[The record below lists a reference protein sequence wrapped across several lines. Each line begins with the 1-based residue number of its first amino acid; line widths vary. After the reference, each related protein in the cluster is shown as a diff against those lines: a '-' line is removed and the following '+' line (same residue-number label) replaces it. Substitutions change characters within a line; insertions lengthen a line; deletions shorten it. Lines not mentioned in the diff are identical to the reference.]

1 MHSRQRLD
9 TLRGLAC
16 LLLVSYHVIGGD
28 RDTGLRLPDKHV
40 AAQINDFL
48 ALVRMPLFSFLSGM
62 VYALRPARG
71 DIGPFAAGKARRLLV
86 PMLVVGTGFALLQA
100 AMAGGSGGT
109 NRGITEWHLLH
120 VIPVAHYWFLES
132 LFLIFMLTAILERS
146 RVLDT
151 AEGFLAVL
159 LAAML
164 LHVWAPLPVY
174 FGLNGATFLLPFF
187 LLGVAARRFPTMT
200 TNPRLAVAIVLVP
213 VVLMLGWAATQVPNP
228 DAPGLERLTVSL
240 CACLL
245 LLRLGPAVRWL
256 AFIGTWSFGIY
267 LFHPVFTAAS
277 RIVLK
282 AAGVADLPTLFLA
295 GLVAGLIGSI
305 ALTAALGRWPWGRW
319 MIGERPQ
326 RAASAPSPIRESPR
340 TTAAE

>member
-28 RDTGLRLPDKHV
+28 RETGLRLPDEHI
-40 AAQINDFL
+40 AARINDFL

-62 VYALRPARG
+62 VYALRPLRG
-71 DIGPFAAGKARRLLV
+71 DIGPFAAGKVRRLLV
-86 PMLVVGTGFALLQA
+86 PMLVIGTGFALLQA
-100 AMAGGSGGT
+100 AMSGT
-109 NRGITEWHLLH
+109 NGGVTEWHLLH
-120 VIPVAHYWFLES
+120 IIPVAHYWFLES
-132 LFLIFMLTAILERS
+132 LFLIFMLTAVLERS
-146 RVLDT
+146 RVLDS
-151 AEGFLAVL
+151 AAGFLAVFL
-159 LAAML
+159 VAMM
-164 LHVWAPLPVY
+164 LHVWAPLPVH

-187 LLGVAARRFPTMT
+187 LLGVAARRFPAMT
-200 TNPRLAVAIVLVP
+200 TNPRLAVAVVLLP
-213 VVLMLGWAATQVPNP
+213 LVLMLGWAASQVPNP
-228 DAPGLERLTVSL
+228 DAPGIERLTVSL

-245 LLRLGPAVRWL
+245 LLRLGPAARWL
-256 AFIGTWSFGIY
+256 AFIGAWSFGSY

-282 AAGVADLPTLFLA
+282 SVGIEDLAVLFTT
-295 GLVAGLIGSI
+295 GLVVGLIGSI

-326 RAASAPSPIRESPR
+326 RAASAPSPVREAARAS
-340 TTAAE
+340 AAE

>member
-1 MHSRQRLD
+1 LHSRQRLD

-16 LLLVSYHVIGGD
+16 LLLVSYHVIGAD
-28 RDTGLRLPDKHV
+28 RETGLRLADDHV
-40 AAQINDFL
+40 AARINDFL

-62 VYALRPARG
+62 VYAMRPLRG
-71 DIGPFAAGKARRLLV
+71 GIGPFASGKVRRLLV

-100 AMAGGSGGT
+100 AMSGT
-109 NRGITEWHLLH
+109 NGGVTEWHLLH

-132 LFLIFMLTAILERS
+132 LFLIFMLTAVLERS
-146 RVLDT
+146 RILDS

-159 LAAML
+159 LAAMV
-164 LHVWAPLPVY
+164 LHVWAPLPVHL
-174 FGLNGATFLLPFF
+174 GLKGATFLLPFF
-187 LLGVAARRFPTMT
+187 LLGVAARRFPALMT
-200 TNPRLAVAIVLVP
+200 HPRLAVAIMIVP
-213 VVLMLGWAATQVPNP
+213 VVLMLNWAATNAPDP
-228 DAPGLERLTVSL
+228 DAPGIERLTVSL

-256 AFIGTWSFGIY
+256 AFIGAWSFGIY

-282 AAGVADLPTLFLA
+282 AAGIDGLPVLFTA
-295 GLVAGLIGSI
+295 GLVVGLIGSI
-305 ALTAALGRWPWGRW
+305 ALTATLCRWPWGRW

-326 RAASAPSPIRESPR
+326 RAPSAPSPIRESPPP
-340 TTAAE
+340 APAE